1 MECWVLV
8 EAKMNDFLLGEFN
21 QLSNGSRG
29 MTRKLL
35 NLQMSSD
42 QPQWKTK
49 KNEDAH
55 GESICLYYPSE
66 AGRYIQWQ

>member
-42 QPQWKTK
+42 QPQ
-49 KNEDAH
+49 
-55 GESICLYYPSE
+55 
-66 AGRYIQWQ
+66 